1 MCVKRVIPWVVS
13 AALAVVLLIPGS
25 ASAMNVKLVVED
37 RLGDVAPMYTDDTY
51 DYVAV
56 YGPNSPIVQ
65 AGYFDMVKFLFS
77 QKGSTYTF
85 GMEVA
90 APLPEEGDPLPQGVT
105 LLQYVLWL
113 DPQAW
118 DWSPYSVPSYFV
130 IRLSYD
136 GSSYH
141 AGLYTYVVQ
150 EEGEEL
156 EALPFE
162 ITGSSFKV
170 MFTVDSVDG
179 LEAFWLFPCVCAWF
193 GNCPSRTYL
202 DMVDYD
208 AGAPGQLWTSIPW
221 LPPEE

>member
-1 MCVKRVIPWVVS
+1 MRRVILWLVS
-13 AALAVVLLIPGS
+13 AAVAVALLIPGS
-25 ASAMNVKLVVED
+25 ASAMNDKLVVED
-37 RLGDVAPMYTDDTY
+37 RLGDVAPMYTATTY

-56 YGPNSPIVQ
+56 FGENSPIAQ
-65 AGYFDMVKFLFS
+65 AGYFDMTSFLFS

-90 APLPEEGDPLPQGVT
+90 ADLPEEGEPLPQGVT

-113 DPQAW
+113 DTEAW

-136 GSSYH
+136 GFSYH

-156 EALPFE
+156 MALPFG
-162 ITGSSFKV
+162 IKGSSFEV
-170 MFTVDSVDG
+170 TFTADSIYPV
-179 LEAFWLFPCVCAWF
+179 EEFWLFPCVCLWF
-193 GNCPSRTYL
+193 GDCPYRTYV
-202 DMVDYD
+202 DMIDYG

-221 LPPEE
+221 PPPEE